1 MEHVHIPGSLLGRE
15 AILSAINA
23 TPPLIEGAVDLDTQ
37 LQPNGFDVTLHTV
50 SRFTTAGSID
60 FLNVTR
66 EISEAELLPFSP
78 DNFIELKPGPYLV
91 TFNEVVNIPLGMAAL
106 GRTRSS
112 LLRCGVALHTAV
124 WDAGYQGRSQSLLQV
139 LNLEGFTVQRNARIM
154 QLVFFHLDRPAKD
167 GYRGVYQGAG
177 STGWPSAEGSAD
189 G

>member
-1 MEHVHIPGSLLGRE
+1 MEQLPISGSLLGRE
-15 AILSAINA
+15 TNRSSIEA

-37 LQPNGFDVTLHTV
+37 LQPNGFDVTLHSV

-66 EISEAELLPFSP
+66 DLSEAEMLPFSP
-78 DNFIELKPGPYLV
+78 DNLIELKPGPYLV
-91 TFNEVVNIPLGMAAL
+91 TFNELVNIPLGIAAL

-139 LNLEGFTVQRNARIM
+139 LNPEGFTIQRNARIM
-154 QLVFFHLDRPAKD
+154 QLVFFHLDRPAKV
-167 GYRGVYQGAG
+167 GYRGVYQG
-177 STGWPSAEGSAD
+177 ENR
-189 G
+189 